1 MTSRTALGMALGMAA
16 GTVVAAKVWRATR
29 AIEFAGMTIVIFGGS
44 RGLGLVMARELGAEG
59 ARIVLVARNE
69 DHLERAEADLRDRGI
84 AVTTVPCDVRQR
96 TQVDAAIERVI
107 REHGTIDVLV
117 NDAGTIQVGP
127 LEHMDVADFEEAM
140 ATNFWGPLFTVL
152 AALPHMRRAGARR
165 IVNIASI
172 GGRIAVPH
180 LLPYSASK
188 FALAG
193 LSEGFHAELAGSG
206 FVVTTVSPGLM
217 RTGSTY
223 NAWFKGQQR
232 REFAW
237 FHIADSV
244 PGFSIEATRAARQII
259 DACRHGD
266 PEVTLTPAARM
277 AVLLKAVSPGLMA
290 RAQVFSNWLL
300 PSAADAGGDEARSG
314 WQSVSRIAPSRV
326 TRLSDRASLENNQVP
341 QGS

>member
-1 MTSRTALGMALGMAA
+1 MAA
-16 GTVVAAKVWRATR
+16 STVVAAKVWRATR
-29 AIEFAGMTIVIFGGS
+29 AIEFAGMTVVIVGGS

-59 ARIVLVARNE
+59 ARVVLAARDE
-69 DHLERAEADLRDRGI
+69 DELERAEHDLRDRGI
-84 AVTTVPCDVRQR
+84 AVTTIPCDVRQR

-117 NDAGTIQVGP
+117 NDAGVIQVGP
-127 LEHMDVADFEEAM
+127 LEHMALGDFEEAM

-152 AALPHMRRAGARR
+152 AALPHMRRGGARR

-180 LLPYSASK
+180 LLAYSASK

-193 LSEGFHAELAGSG
+193 LSEGLHAELAGSG

-223 NAWFKGQQR
+223 NAWFKGQQQ

-237 FHIADSV
+237 FHILDSL
-244 PGFSIEATRAARQII
+244 PGLSIDATRAARQII

-266 PEVTLTPAARM
+266 PEVTLTPAARL
-277 AVLLKAVSPGLMA
+277 AVLLKAVSPGVVA
-290 RAQVFSNWLL
+290 RAQVFGNSLL
-300 PSAADAGGDEARSG
+300 PSVSGPSGDEARSG
-314 WQSVSRIAPSRV
+314 WQSVSRVAPSPV
-326 TRLSDRASLENNQVP
+326 TRLSDRATLENNQVP
-341 QGS
+341 QSS

>member
-1 MTSRTALGMALGMAA
+1 MTSRTAFGLTLGLGA
-16 GTVVAAKVWRATR
+16 VSLLAAKVARATR
-29 AIEFAGMTIVIFGGS
+29 AIEFAGMSVVIFGGS

-59 ARIVLVARNE
+59 ARVVLVARHDE
-69 DHLERAEADLRDRGI
+69 ALERAEAELQDRGI
-84 AVTTVPCDVRQR
+84 AVTTIRCDIRER
-96 TQVDAAIERVI
+96 GQVDAAIQRVV
-107 REHGTIDVLV
+107 REQGTIDVLI
-117 NDAGTIQVGP
+117 NDAGIIQVGP
-127 LEHMDVADFEEAM
+127 FEHMTLADFEDAM
-140 ATNFWGPLFTVL
+140 ATHFWGPLFTVL

-165 IVNIASI
+165 IVNISSI

-193 LSEGFHAELAGSG
+193 LSEGLHAELATSG
-206 FVVTTVSPGLM
+206 FVVTTVYPGLM

-237 FHIADSV
+237 FHTSDSI
-244 PGFSIEATRAARQII
+244 PGVSIDATRAARQII

-266 PEVTLTPAARM
+266 SALTMTPAARI

-290 RAQVFSNWLL
+290 RAQVFGNWLL
-300 PSAADAGGDEARSG
+300 PSPSQAEGDEAWSG
-314 WQSVSRIAPSRV
+314 WQSVSDLAPSVV
-326 TRLSDRASLENNQVP
+326 TRLADRASLDNNQVP
-341 QGS
+341 QT

>member
-29 AIEFAGMTIVIFGGS
+29 AIEFAGMTVVIFGGS

-107 REHGTIDVLV
+107 REHGIIDVLV

-237 FHIADSV
+237 FHICGLR
-244 PGFSIEATRAARQII
+244 PGFFDRGDASGTPDHRRVSSRRSRGHSDAGRTNGGSPESGKSRLDGSGSGVQQLAA
-259 DACRHGD
+259 
-266 PEVTLTPAARM
+266 
-277 AVLLKAVSPGLMA
+277 AVRSG
-290 RAQVFSNWLL
+290 
-300 PSAADAGGDEARSG
+300 AGGDEARSG
-314 WQSVSRIAPSRV
+314 WQSVSRIAPSPV

>member
-69 DHLERAEADLRDRGI
+69 DNLERAEADLRDRGI

-107 REHGTIDVLV
+107 REHGIIDVLV

-232 REFAW
+232 REFTW
-237 FHIADSV
+237 VHIADSV

-300 PSAADAGGDEARSG
+300 PSAANAGGDEARSG

-326 TRLSDRASLENNQVP
+326 TRLSDRASLENNQIP

>member
-1 MTSRTALGMALGMAA
+1 MTSRTALRVALAMAA
-16 GTVVAAKVWRATR
+16 GSVVTAKLWRATR

-59 ARIVLVARNE
+59 ARVVLAAGSADE
-69 DHLERAEADLRDRGI
+69 LERAEADLRDRGI
-84 AVTTVPCDVRQR
+84 AVTTIQCDVRER
-96 TQVDAAIERVI
+96 NQVDAAIEAVV
-107 REHGTIDVLV
+107 REHGTVDVLI
-117 NDAGTIQVGP
+117 NDAGIIQVGP
-127 LEHMDVADFEEAM
+127 LEHMTVADFEEAM
-140 ATNFWGPLFTVL
+140 ATNFWGPLYTVF
-152 AALPHMRRAGARR
+152 AALPHMRRSGARR

-193 LSEGFHAELAGSG
+193 LSEGLHAELAGSG

-223 NAWFKGQQR
+223 NAWFKGRQR

-237 FHIADSV
+237 FQVSDSI
-244 PGFSIEATRAARQII
+244 PGLSIDATRAARQII

-266 PEVTLTPAARM
+266 AEVTLTPAARI

-290 RAQVFSNWLL
+290 RVQVFGNRLL
-300 PSAADAGGDEARSG
+300 PSAGDVDGDEARSG
-314 WQSVSRIAPSRV
+314 WQSTGNLSRER
-326 TRLSDRASLENNQVP
+326 TRLSPESSRL
-341 QGS
+341 

>member
-1 MTSRTALGMALGMAA
+1 MTSRTALSMALGMAV

-84 AVTTVPCDVRQR
+84 AVTAIPCDVRQR
-96 TQVDAAIERVI
+96 AQVDAAIERVI
-107 REHGTIDVLV
+107 REHGTIDVLI

-217 RTGSTY
+217 RTGSTV
-223 NAWFKGQQR
+223 QR
-232 REFAW
+232 L
-237 FHIADSV
+237 V
-244 PGFSIEATRAARQII
+244 QG
-259 DACRHGD
+259 
-266 PEVTLTPAARM
+266 PAA
-277 AVLLKAVSPGLMA
+277 A
-290 RAQVFSNWLL
+290 
-300 PSAADAGGDEARSG
+300 
-314 WQSVSRIAPSRV
+314 
-326 TRLSDRASLENNQVP
+326 
-341 QGS
+341 